1 MLSKI
6 KFTWINSVFYPD
18 NKCIQI
24 FDSESFK
31 KYTGKI
37 ITYKGNS
44 NTLQLTY
51 DSTRLCNKLQCV
63 STAKDGSDDNKP
75 LSTIFNLFTFKMI
88 TVLISME
95 YMKVKHCQI
104 IGFMMKIV

>member
-1 MLSKI
+1 MLTYSVNDILSFYLNGNSFGYTWKVIRNFDNQQIENLGNSDGNDMLSKI
-6 KFTWINSVFYPD
+6 KSTWINSVFYPD

-44 NTLQLTY
+44 NTLQL
-51 DSTRLCNKLQCV
+51 DST
-63 STAKDGSDDNKP
+63 
-75 LSTIFNLFTFKMI
+75 
-88 TVLISME
+88 SM
-95 YMKVKHCQI
+95 
-104 IGFMMKIV
+104 